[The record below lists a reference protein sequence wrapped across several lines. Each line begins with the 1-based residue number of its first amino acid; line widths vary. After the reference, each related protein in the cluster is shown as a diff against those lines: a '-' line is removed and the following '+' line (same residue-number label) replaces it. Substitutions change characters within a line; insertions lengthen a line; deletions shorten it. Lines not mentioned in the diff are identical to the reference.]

1 MVNYWVTSL
10 CCCCYLVT
18 QSCLTLCDPVAC
30 SLPGS
35 SVHGISQARKLAWV
49 ALSSS
54 RGSSRPRDQTH
65 VSCIGRQILHLWV
78 TREAPDFTWISLFSY
93 LRIQSKILLQFECVI
108 VIKYVQKIQ
117 LILRKWMDVTM
128 SAIRIWYYLTNE
140 QKMKWLDGI
149 TDSMDM
155 NLSKLQKVVM
165 NGGPGVLQSMG
176 S

>member
-1 MVNYWVTSL
+1 M
-10 CCCCYLVT
+10 
-18 QSCLTLCDPVAC
+18 
-30 SLPGS
+30 
-35 SVHGISQARKLAWV
+35 
-49 ALSSS
+49 
-54 RGSSRPRDQTH
+54 
-65 VSCIGRQILHLWV
+65 
-78 TREAPDFTWISLFSY
+78 
-93 LRIQSKILLQFECVI
+93 RIQSKILLQFECVT